1 MRVSNRSKRAFLA
14 RKDELREILEEHSLQ
29 KRLSEIRKK
38 TPPAELE
45 PTIDFRSSL
54 EQNLEN
60 LERKEA
66 LLKAMLYIYRLK
78 NSYKE
83 AAKTEK
89 ELSSIKSI
97 KKNYSKLKRSFS

>member
-14 RKDELREILEEHSLQ
+14 RKDELKEILEEHALQ
-29 KRLSEIRKK
+29 KRLSEIRAKV
-38 TPPAELE
+38 PPAELE
-45 PTIDFRSSL
+45 PTIDFKSSL

-78 NSYKE
+78 NAYKE

-89 ELSSIKSI
+89 ELSIIRSI
-97 KKNYSKLKRSFS
+97 KKNYSNLKRRVS